1 MDWVAITKGIET
13 SERFRNLTAGALR
26 NRGDRDSLDTTESV
40 PASNRA
46 VSLNHNSAQYKETM
60 EALDKVEESVRGSN
74 EYNDDE
80 DKKLRLAEM
89 GAGKELL
96 KSTSVRP
103 AAVRAVLAGTL
114 IYLAEKFANAPI
126 GEAALL
132 AWNLVKSLI
141 GL

>member
-1 MDWVAITKGIET
+1 MIPLTLQNHPGI
-13 SERFRNLTAGALR
+13 
-26 NRGDRDSLDTTESV
+26 
-40 PASNRA
+40 NRA